1 MEKIKLPPQAKEI
14 EQAIIGAI
22 LIDSNCFPIV
32 IDKIFEDIFYDDS
45 NRIIFKTCVQLFD
58 KSMAIDIMT
67 VAEQLRKNNQIETVG
82 GLQYLMQITNAVV
95 SSAHIDTHIGILLE
109 KYIKRSVI
117 NISGN
122 LYNEAYQDNTDAF
135 DLLNK
140 ADKEII
146 NTENKVLGNQ
156 LKDISFFTKEVHQQY
171 YEVKQT
177 GVLGIS
183 TGLIQFDKMFSGIVA
198 PDLMIIA
205 ARPGA
210 GKTALALSIT
220 KNITIDKGIAGA
232 WFSLEMDGVQLVRRL
247 ASMEANL
254 PHDLIRKGEI
264 NANDNYLF
272 LDALDIISK
281 APLYIE
287 DNPSVNIRSIRTRA
301 NVLKRKY
308 GIKYIIVDYLQLMSS
323 TSNKSNRENEI
334 SEISRG
340 LKVLAKE
347 LGIPVIALSQL
358 SREVEKRNDKMP
370 QLSDLR
376 ESGAI
381 EQDADEVLFLM
392 RPEYYNF
399 QNDVQIGDKSYNF
412 KNLCICKPAKNRHG
426 DCLTFALWF
435 DGPTMKFNNHPN
447 DLENNLISID
457 NQYIF

>member
-1 MEKIKLPPQAKEI
+1 MDQLKLPPQAKEI

-22 LIDSNCFPIV
+22 LVDSNCLPIV
-32 IDKIFEDIFYDDS
+32 VDRIFEDIFYDDC
-45 NRIIFKTCVQLFD
+45 NRIIFKTCIQLFD

-67 VAEQLRKNNQIETVG
+67 VAEQLRKNNQIETIG
-82 GLQYLMQITNAVV
+82 GLHYLMHVTKSVV
-95 SSAHIDTHIGILLE
+95 SSAHIDTHIAILLE

-135 DLLNK
+135 DLLDK
-140 ADKEII
+140 ADKELV

-156 LKDISFFTKEVHQQY
+156 LKDVSHFTKEVQQQY
-171 YEVKQT
+171 YEVQTT

-183 TGLIQFDKMFSGIVA
+183 TGLQQFDKMFSGLVA

-220 KNITIDKGIAGA
+220 KNLTIEQKIPGA

-247 ASMEANL
+247 AAMEANL
-254 PHDLIRKGEI
+254 PHDLIRKGKGNESENI
-264 NANDNYLF
+264 LLTESLNV
-272 LDALDIISK
+272 ISNS
-281 APLYIE
+281 PLYIE

-301 NVLKRKY
+301 NVLKRKH

-323 TSNKSNRENEI
+323 TSNKNNRENEI

-347 LGIPVIALSQL
+347 LGVPVIALSQL
-358 SREVEKRNDKMP
+358 SREVEKRPDKMP

-399 QNDVQIGDKSYNF
+399 QIDVTIGSRVYDF
-412 KNLCICKPAKNRHG
+412 RNLCICKAAKNRHG
-426 DCLTFALWF
+426 DCLSFALWF
-435 DGPTMKFNNHPN
+435 DGPTMKFSNHPN
-447 DLENNLISID
+447 DLENS
-457 NQYIF
+457 FTKFESVF